1 MAQITLPHQLT
12 NGTVADASQVM
23 DNFYAIVNVVNGN
36 LGADNL
42 SSISGSDIIVTDMN
56 GGNIVLN
63 NFTRRFAA
71 GSVSFNDVPPNT
83 LRTQTVRFPIAF
95 PGSPFVFVEIRSTN
109 NPHQVFCS
117 VSNTT
122 ASSVDI
128 NTYHT
133 LGGPRSYS
141 VSWFAVYTGSF
152 S

>member
-12 NGTVADASQVM
+12 NGTVADATQVM

-42 SSISGSDIIVTDMN
+42 SSISGSDILVTDMN
-56 GGNIVLN
+56 GGNIILN

-71 GSVSFNDVPPNT
+71 GSVTFRDVPTNT
-83 LRTQTVRFPIAF
+83 RRSQTVRFPIAF

-109 NPHQVFCS
+109 SPHQVFCS

-128 NTYHT
+128 HTYHT
-133 LGGPRSYS
+133 LEGPRDYS
-141 VSWFAVYTGSF
+141 VSWFAVYTGAF